1 MLVSI
6 EYEDEFK
13 TVSGIIVPIA
23 YAIVFIAG
31 LIGISLEL
39 IIALK
44 YRKMK
49 TLSNQLIVALALA
62 DLSFL
67 VFCVPFSKIANTVNS
82 YPYGNVWCK
91 ISSFMI
97 WFSLST
103 TVYVLCLMSLDRFV
117 AIVFSNQGDAL

>member
-1 MLVSI
+1 M
-6 EYEDEFK
+6 
-13 TVSGIIVPIA
+13 PIA